1 MNENKNITIG
11 DVAKALGVSK
21 TTVSRAISGKG
32 IIGDATR
39 QRVLDYIEVNNYRP
53 NPMAKGLADQRKYNI
68 CWAIPGDSNVYA
80 LPFFQKGCEL
90 NAKESCT
97 FSGNIFAYGAVVD
110 KDMEKA
116 LNYYEK
122 GCELKDGIACNLLGS
137 FYENGENVDKDQKKA
152 FYYYTRAC
160 NEGDW
165 AQACETLKEIS
176 EK

>member
-1 MNENKNITIG
+1 MNKSFNK
-11 DVAKALGVSK
+11 
-21 TTVSRAISGKG
+21 AISVVVCGLSFLAVADDTDQSELPFEQCSMNKAAACEYLG
-32 IIGDATR
+32 MYYTNVVGD
-39 QRVLDYIEVNNYRP
+39 D
-53 NPMAKGLADQRKYNI
+53 AK
-68 CWAIPGDSNVYA
+68 A

-97 FSGNIFAYGAVVD
+97 FCGNIFAEGAVVE
-110 KDMEKA
+110 KDFEKT

-137 FYENGENVDKDQKKA
+137 FYENGENVNKDLKKSI
-152 FYYYTRAC
+152 YYYTKGC

-165 AQACETLKEIS
+165 EQSCETLKEIT

>member
-1 MNENKNITIG
+1 MIRTLSKVISLVLCTMSFMSAADDKIEQELPVEQCNQNSAEACEHIG
-11 DVAKALGVSK
+11 MYYTNVVGDDSK
-21 TTVSRAISGKG
+21 
-32 IIGDATR
+32 
-39 QRVLDYIEVNNYRP
+39 
-53 NPMAKGLADQRKYNI
+53 
-68 CWAIPGDSNVYA
+68 A
-80 LPFFQKGCEL
+80 LPFFQKACEL

-176 EK
+176 DR